1 MSRHAQ
7 RMAPDLL
14 PALIDQREVDW
25 RRVASLSYLVRQR
38 IRYEYPRPVRDL
50 RHRLMI
56 VPPDRHGDQRTVVCH
71 VSASSD
77 GDTRRWRDEYGN
89 VCIEFCTPAVQAWI
103 EFEARIVVHRAPVQ
117 RPPLHR
123 PGWLTDPRLLRP
135 TALTAPARSLV
146 RVARRLRKGGHAG
159 LELAEAVS
167 DWVHGALA
175 YESGVTDVATTAAG
189 ALALGRG
196 VCQDHAHLM
205 LALCRLLGLPA
216 RYVSGHLLGEGGTHA
231 WVEVLLPDPA
241 GSGRAAAFAFDP
253 SHGSRPGLDHVTVA
267 TGRDYR
273 DVAPTA
279 GTYVGCAAGRLSASK
294 RVDIVGVVYARSG
307 GRAVRAS

>member
-1 MSRHAQ
+1 MSRHVQ
-7 RMAPDLL
+7 RMAQDLL
-14 PALIDQREVDW
+14 PGLIDRREVDW
-25 RRVASLSYLVRQR
+25 QRVASLSYLVQQR
-38 IRYEYPRPVRDL
+38 FRYEYPQPIRDL

-56 VPPDRHGDQRTVVCH
+56 VPPDRHGDQRTVVSH
-71 VSASSD
+71 VSASCD
-77 GDTRRWRDEYGN
+77 GDMRRWRDEYGN
-89 VCIEFCTPAVQAWI
+89 VCIEFCAPAVQEWI
-103 EFEARIVVHRAPVQ
+103 EFEARIVVHRAHVPG
-117 RPPLHR
+117 PPLHE

-135 TALTAPARSLV
+135 TALTARTRSLAHVARSL
-146 RVARRLRKGGHAG
+146 RRDGGAG
-159 LELAEAVS
+159 LELAEAVC

-175 YESGVTDVATTAAG
+175 YEWGVTDVATTAAG

-231 WVEVLLPDPA
+231 WVEVLLPDP
-241 GSGRAAAFAFDP
+241 SGTGLAAAFAFDP

-267 TGRDYR
+267 TGRDYH

-279 GTYVGCAAGRLSASK
+279 GTYVGDAGGRLSARK
-294 RVDIVGVVYARSG
+294 RVDIVGVEYART
-307 GRAVRAS
+307 GRRSARAS

>member
-7 RMAPDLL
+7 RMAQDLL
-14 PALIDQREVDW
+14 PGLIDQREVDW
-25 RRVASLSYLVRQR
+25 QRVAGLSYLVQQR
-38 IRYEYPRPVRDL
+38 FRYEYPQPIRDL

-56 VPPDRHGDQRTVVCH
+56 VPPDRHGDQRTVVSH

-77 GDTRRWRDEYGN
+77 GEMRRWGDEYGN
-89 VCIEFCTPAVQAWI
+89 VCVEFCVPAVQGSI
-103 EFEARIVVHRAPVQ
+103 EFEARIVVHRAQVQ
-117 RPPLHR
+117 GPTLLGE
-123 PGWLTDPRLLRP
+123 GWLTDPRLLRP
-135 TALTAPARSLV
+135 TALTAPTMSLARVARSL
-146 RVARRLRKGGHAG
+146 RRGGRGG
-159 LELAEAVS
+159 LELAEAVC
-167 DWVHGALA
+167 DWVHGALD
-175 YESGVTDVATTAAG
+175 YEWGVTDVTTTAAG

-241 GSGRAAAFAFDP
+241 GTCLAASFAFDP

-267 TGRDYR
+267 TGRDYH

-279 GTYVGCAAGRLSASK
+279 GTYVGDAVGRLSASK
-294 RVDIVGVVYARSG
+294 RVDIVGIEYARSG
-307 GRAVRAS
+307 RRAARAS